1 MKKLSM
7 EKQQRQKLI
16 RLLLEFLIGILTG
29 CRLNQLEYPPAE
41 VQALINNSENSPLI
55 IAILP

>member
-1 MKKLSM
+1 M
-7 EKQQRQKLI
+7 EKQQRHQLI
-16 RLLLEFLIGILTG
+16 LLLLMLLIGILTG
-29 CRLNQLEYPPAE
+29 WRLNQLEYPPAE

>member
-1 MKKLSM
+1 M